1 MKRDILLRFGD
12 TVRSYRTARGLSQEE
27 FADIAGVHRTYVGM
41 VERGEKN
48 ITLRNIEKFSKALE
62 LSIDKL
68 LKMES

>member
-1 MKRDILLRFGD
+1 MKRDVLLRFGD
-12 TVRSYRTARGLSQEE
+12 TVRSHRTARGLSQEE

-48 ITLRNIEKFSKALE
+48 ITLRSIEKFSKALG